1 MAKKLLLMRVCLVY
15 TLGLVDYHRGLLL
28 QERLLALRKCGAIS
42 DVLLLLQH
50 PSVLTIGRSGVDKDI
65 IVPKETLVEEGI
77 PVFYTNRGG
86 DVTYHGP
93 GQIVGYPI
101 LHLTENG
108 LTVHQYVWNLEEI
121 VIRTLADFGIVG
133 QRVSEWRGVW
143 VGGEKISALGV
154 RVSSRVTMHG
164 FALNV
169 NPNLKYFT
177 YIVPCGI
184 MGGSVTS
191 VSKLLGHKV
200 EVEEVQ
206 ERLLRHF
213 SQVFKFTLEYGKQFD
228 KWLASLSPSG
238 SEEEL
243 LTQPH

>member
-1 MAKKLLLMRVCLVY
+1 MAKRLPFTKACLVH
-15 TLGLVDYHRGLLL
+15 TLGSVDYPKALLI
-28 QERLLALRKCGAIS
+28 QERLLDLRKCGAIS

-50 PSVLTIGRSGVDKDI
+50 PSVLTIGRSGVDKNI
-65 IVPKETLVEEGI
+65 IIPTETLIEEGI

-93 GQIVGYPI
+93 GQVVGYPI
-101 LHLTENG
+101 LHLIEND

-121 VIRTLADFGIVG
+121 VIRTLVDFGIGG
-133 QRVSEWRGVW
+133 QRVSGFRGVW
-143 VGGEKISALGV
+143 IGGEKICALGV

-169 NPNLKYFT
+169 NTNLKYFT

-184 MGGSVTS
+184 LGSSVTS
-191 VSKLLGHKV
+191 VSKLLGH
-200 EVEEVQ
+200 EVEIEEIQ
-206 ERLLRHF
+206 ESLLRHF
-213 SQVFKFTLEYGKQFD
+213 SQIFRFTLEYGENFD
-228 KWLASLSPSG
+228 RWLASLSPSG

-243 LTQPH
+243 LTGPR